1 MLRVYRSNR
10 AELLAELLAQ
20 ELRLE
25 PPGPFE
31 QIEVVVNTWPTS
43 RWLGEQLARVNGISA
58 LVRFPFP
65 GSRLRQLVQ
74 TVLSDAPGIEDPWR
88 AERLVWKVLEV
99 LPDLLEQECASKL
112 KEWWEIHGDQQ
123 RRLTRDQWQ
132 LARSLADAIDDYAL
146 YRPEELADW
155 LAGGTGDQLP
165 ENLRWQPGLAR
176 ALAERLPCRPFGL
189 QVQEVVKR
197 VSRGEQPAMR
207 QIISCCTMVMR

>member
-1 MLRVYRSNR
+1 MLRLYRSNR

-74 TVLSDAPGIEDPWR
+74 TVLSDAPAIEDPWR

-112 KEWWEIHGDQQ
+112 KEWWELHGDQQ

-155 LAGGTGDQLP
+155 LGSESL
-165 ENLRWQPGLAR
+165 L
-176 ALAERLPCRPFGL
+176 
-189 QVQEVVKR
+189 KHY
-197 VSRGEQPAMR
+197 
-207 QIISCCTMVMR
+207 